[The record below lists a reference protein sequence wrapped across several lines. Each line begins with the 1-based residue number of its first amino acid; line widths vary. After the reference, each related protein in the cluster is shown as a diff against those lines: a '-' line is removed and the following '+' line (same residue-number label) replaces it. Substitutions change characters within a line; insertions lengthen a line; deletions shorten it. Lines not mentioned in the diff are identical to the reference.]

1 MMFSDTCGG
10 QNRNQFIA
18 ILLLYVVRNHSSIQS
33 LDYIFT
39 VQGHSHMEVDSM
51 HSAIERKAG
60 GLQIYDPYGWA
71 VVASIARRDPYF
83 AEQLNHKDMIDL
95 KQLKKDMK
103 VTNVNRNEEGHQV
116 KWIKE
121 NCITWMRFEKEK
133 PSTILYKLSYD
144 KDEEFKQIHVLKQTR
159 DSLRRSVSDYNTLP
173 KAYTKRLPISKEKLK
188 DLRKLCEE

>member
-1 MMFSDTCGG
+1 M
-10 QNRNQFIA
+10 
-18 ILLLYVVRNHSSIQS
+18 
-33 LDYIFT
+33 
-39 VQGHSHMEVDSM
+39 
-51 HSAIERKAG
+51 
-60 GLQIYDPYGWA
+60 
-71 VVASIARRDPYF
+71 ASIARRVPYF
-83 AEQLNHKDMIDL
+83 AEQLNHEDMIDL

-116 KWIKE
+116 KWNKE

-159 DSLRRSVSDYNTLP
+159 DSLRRSVSDYTLP

-188 DLRKLCEE
+188 DLRKLCEEKTIPSSHHRFYEELEDTEGYDDLLNESDLSSEEYLV